1 MKALTFQGK
10 YQIGFDTIPDPGIL
24 APEDAIVKVTCT
36 AICGS
41 DLHIYRAHEQGLDEG
56 TVMGHEFAGEI
67 VETGHGVKHLRKGD
81 QVVSPFTTSCGQCFY
96 CLRGLTCR
104 CEKGQLFGWV
114 EGDHG
119 LHGAQAE
126 YVRVPMADST
136 LVRIPEGISADIAL
150 FTGDILSTGYY
161 CADRVD
167 IRPEGT
173 YVVVGCGPVGLMA
186 IQAAFQLGATQVFAI
201 DGIPERL
208 EIARKLGAQIL
219 NFQSQDMIEIV
230 KSKTGGRGADG
241 VMEAV
246 GSPAAGRLAFDLIR
260 PGGTIS
266 TVGVHTGKEF
276 FFNPVEAYD
285 KNITYRIG
293 RSPARH
299 YMEPLLEMIREK
311 QFSFEGLV
319 THRLSLS
326 EGAKGYEIFEQ
337 KQEGCIK
344 VVLYPEL

>member
-10 YQIGFDTIPDPGIL
+10 HQIGIERIPDPTIL
-24 APEDAIVKVTCT
+24 APGDAIVKVSCT

-41 DLHIYRAHEQGLDEG
+41 DLHIYRAHEQGLDHG

-67 VETGHGVKHLRKGD
+67 VALGKEVKTLRKGD
-81 QVVSPFTTSCGQCFY
+81 HVVSPFTTSCGQCFY
-96 CLRGLTCR
+96 CLQGLTCR

-136 LVRIPEGISADIAL
+136 LVRIPAGVQEELAL

-161 CADRVD
+161 CADRAD
-167 IRPEGT
+167 ITPNGT
-173 YVVVGCGPVGLMA
+173 YIVVGCGPVGLMA
-186 IQAAFQLGATQVFAI
+186 IQAAFKLGATQLIAV

-208 EIARKLGAQIL
+208 ALARQLGAQTMNYQL
-219 NFQSQDMIEIV
+219 QDVIGEV
-230 KSKTGGRGADG
+230 QALTEGRGADG

-276 FFNPVEAYD
+276 FFNPIEAYD

-293 RSPARH
+293 RSPARF
-299 YMEPLLEMIREK
+299 YMENLLEMIREDE
-311 QFSFEGLV
+311 FSFEGLI

-326 EGAKGYEIFEQ
+326 DGPHG
-337 KQEGCIK
+337 
-344 VVLYPEL
+344 L